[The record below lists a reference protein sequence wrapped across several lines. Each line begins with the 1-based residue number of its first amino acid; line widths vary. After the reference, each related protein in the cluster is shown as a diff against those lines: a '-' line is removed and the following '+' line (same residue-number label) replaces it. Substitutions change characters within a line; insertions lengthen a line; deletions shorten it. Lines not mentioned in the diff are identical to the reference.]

1 MIKNN
6 EISSLI
12 DYTIKSNE
20 INSIKNELKTYTK
33 NNVNET
39 IKRLENKAVLKVNTK
54 YNSSPKVLDS
64 RLFYDLVENKKYILT
79 NVESNIKGAVAIETI
94 MSEI

>member
-12 DYTIKSNE
+12 DYTIKNNE